1 MRKRQ
6 KLSRHPVR
14 GFFLLLLISLIVLFF
29 YLFFDG
35 LYLTNQAVNLF
46 RLHRTTANIDKLIL
60 SDIDPSTKDFL
71 LLTQDIKKFAIEQLG
86 LKDTPNYNTF
96 IDTERTYLV
105 DVVSAVR
112 SDSLLRYERTYP
124 LVGKVFYKGFFQ
136 PEQAQRFAA
145 HLQKRGY
152 DVHVRKVSAYSS
164 LGYLRD
170 PLYSYMVH
178 YDVHRLAELLIHEQV
193 HSTIWIPGH
202 NTFNEELA
210 TFIGREGASA
220 YIRHTYGADSP
231 LLAKLRDTQQDY
243 ATITALFSE
252 LHAELE
258 SQYSQTPDITSRLEI
273 KTAMISAAKNHFI
286 QNYDQLFLTPNYRG
300 LQDIE
305 WNHALIDVYVK
316 YGGDLSD
323 YYRLN
328 ELIGGDIRSTLE
340 MMRSFKENPKTE
352 LRAVLRSLS

>member
-1 MRKRQ
+1 MKHR
-6 KLSRHPVR
+6 LFRHPAR
-14 GFFLLLLISLIVLFF
+14 RFFLIITIVTLTLIF
-29 YLFFDG
+29 YLLFDG
-35 LYLTNQAVNLF
+35 HYLTNQAISLTK
-46 RLHRTTANIDKLIL
+46 LHRTAENIDTLLL
-60 SDIDPSTKDFL
+60 SDIDPSTKEFL

-86 LKDTPNYNTF
+86 LKDSPNYNTF
-96 IDTERTYLV
+96 IHTDRRYLV

-112 SDSLLRYERTYP
+112 SDSLLRYERSYP

-145 HLQKRGY
+145 QLQKRGY

-210 TFIGREGASA
+210 TFIGREGALA
-220 YIRHTYGADSP
+220 YIRNKYGADSP
-231 LLAKLRDTQQDY
+231 LLAKFRDTQQDY

-258 SQYSQTPDITSRLEI
+258 SKYSQAPDVLSRLEI
-273 KTAMISAAKNHFI
+273 KTAVISAAKHHFV
-286 QNYDQLFLTPNYRG
+286 QNYDRLFLTPNYRG

-305 WNHALIDVYVK
+305 WNHALIDIYVK

-323 YYRLN
+323 YYRLH
-328 ELIGGDIRSTLE
+328 ELLGGDIRSTLE
-340 MMRSFKENPKTE
+340 VVRSFKENPKTK
-352 LRAVLRSLS
+352 LQTLLRSLS